1 MSTPSPYESNWYYQ
15 AELDAVNDILA
26 SIGESPVNTLESDAN
41 ADVVNARRI
50 LHKINRQEQSKGWTF
65 NIDEGISLMPDKFSK
80 LISYM
85 PDYLSVTTTGGT
97 PYTNRGGYIYDRLAR
112 TDRFESAIQVNLITS
127 KTFNE
132 MPEVF
137 KSYIVTKAAKE
148 FNIRFFGAP
157 EIDTVLGNE
166 LIDLQQAV
174 FEYEADYGAYNIF
187 EDDQF
192 VSQAIQR

>member
-1 MSTPSPYESNWYYQ
+1 MSIIIYESNWQYQ
-15 AELDAVNDILA
+15 AELDAINDILA

-65 NIDEGISLMPDKFSK
+65 NIEEGATLVPDVYSQ
-80 LISYM
+80 LIPYM
-85 PDYLSVTTTGGT
+85 PNYLSVTTTGGT
-97 PYTNRGGYIYDRLAR
+97 PYVNRGGYVYDRINK
-112 TDRFESAIQVNLITS
+112 TDRFTSPITVNLITLR
-127 KTFNE
+127 TFDE
-132 MPEVF
+132 MPEQF

-166 LIDLQQAV
+166 LIDLERAV
-174 FEYEADYGAYNIF
+174 NEYELDYGAFNIF
-187 EDDQF
+187 NNDPY
-192 VSQAIQR
+192 VSGAISR

>member
-1 MSTPSPYESNWYYQ
+1 MSISIYESNWQYQ
-15 AELDAVNDILA
+15 AELDAINDILA

-65 NIDEGISLMPDKFSK
+65 NIEDGATLVPDVYSQ
-80 LISYM
+80 LIPYM
-85 PDYLSVTTTGGT
+85 PNYLSVTTTGGT
-97 PYTNRGGYIYDRLAR
+97 PYVNRGGYVYDRINK
-112 TDRFESAIQVNLITS
+112 TDRFTSPITVNLITLR
-127 KTFNE
+127 TFDE
-132 MPEVF
+132 MPEQF

-166 LIDLQQAV
+166 LIDLERAV
-174 FEYEADYGAYNIF
+174 NEYELDYGAFNIF
-187 EDDQF
+187 NNDPY
-192 VSQAIQR
+192 VSGAISR

>member
-1 MSTPSPYESNWYYQ
+1 MSISIYESNWQYQ
-15 AELDAVNDILA
+15 AELDAINDILA

-65 NIDEGISLMPDKFSK
+65 NIEEGATLVPDVYSQ
-80 LISYM
+80 LIPYM
-85 PDYLSVTTTGGT
+85 PNYLSVTTTGGT
-97 PYTNRGGYIYDRLAR
+97 PYVNRGGYVYDRINK
-112 TDRFESAIQVNLITS
+112 TDRFTSPITVNLITLR
-127 KTFNE
+127 TFDE
-132 MPEVF
+132 MPEQF

-166 LIDLQQAV
+166 LIDLERAV
-174 FEYEADYGAYNIF
+174 NEYELDYGAFNIF
-187 EDDQF
+187 NNDPY
-192 VSQAIQR
+192 VSGAISR

>member
-1 MSTPSPYESNWYYQ
+1 MSIIIYESNWQYQ
-15 AELDAVNDILA
+15 AELDAINDILA

-65 NIDEGISLMPDKFSK
+65 NIEEGATLVPDVYSQ
-80 LISYM
+80 LIPYM
-85 PDYLSVTTTGGT
+85 PNYLSVTTTGGT
-97 PYTNRGGYIYDRLAR
+97 PYVNRGGYVYDRINT
-112 TDRFESAIQVNLITS
+112 TDRFTSPIPVHLITLR
-127 KTFNE
+127 TFDE
-132 MPEVF
+132 MPEQF

-166 LIDLQQAV
+166 LIDLERAV
-174 FEYEADYGAYNIF
+174 NEYELDYGAFNIF
-187 EDDQF
+187 NNDPY
-192 VSQAIQR
+192 VSGAISR

>member
-1 MSTPSPYESNWYYQ
+1 MSISIYESNWQYQ
-15 AELDAVNDILA
+15 AELDAINDILA

-65 NIDEGISLMPDKFSK
+65 NIEDGATLVPDVYSQ
-80 LISYM
+80 LIPYM
-85 PDYLSVTTTGGT
+85 PNYLSVTTTGGT
-97 PYTNRGGYIYDRLAR
+97 PYVNRGGYVYDRINK
-112 TDRFESAIQVNLITS
+112 TDRFTSPITVNLITLR
-127 KTFNE
+127 TFDE
-132 MPEVF
+132 MPEQF

-166 LIDLQQAV
+166 LIDLERAV
-174 FEYEADYGAYNIF
+174 NEYELDYGAFNIF
-187 EDDQF
+187 NNDPY
-192 VSQAIQR
+192 VSGVISR